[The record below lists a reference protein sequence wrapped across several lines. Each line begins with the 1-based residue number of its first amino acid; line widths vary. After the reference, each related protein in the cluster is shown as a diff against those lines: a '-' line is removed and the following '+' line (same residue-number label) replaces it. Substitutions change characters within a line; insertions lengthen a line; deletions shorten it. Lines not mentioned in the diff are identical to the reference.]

1 MQPKRTLI
9 WLWVGLGALF
19 IIAAATLAYIISAG
33 LIANPFIPAKAASL
47 AISPAEGYAKLQQG
61 SFFLDVRTQPEWNQ
75 YHVKGSTLIPLEQ
88 LAARLN
94 ELPKNQDIVVVC
106 QTGVRSQS
114 GATLLQQAGFPR
126 VHYVSGGLQAWT
138 AAGYPVESGTP

>member
-1 MQPKRTLI
+1 MQPKRKLA
-9 WLWVGLGALF
+9 WLWIGLGALL
-19 IIAAATLAYIISAG
+19 IIAAAGLAYSVSAG

-75 YHVKGSTLIPLEQ
+75 FHVKGSTLIPLEQ

-94 ELPKNQDIVVVC
+94 ELPKNRDIVVVC
-106 QTGVRSQS
+106 LTGVRSQR
-114 GATLLQQAGFPR
+114 GAAILQQAGFPQ
-126 VHYVSGGLQAWT
+126 VHYVSGGLQAWM
-138 AAGYPVESGTP
+138 AAGYPVESATP